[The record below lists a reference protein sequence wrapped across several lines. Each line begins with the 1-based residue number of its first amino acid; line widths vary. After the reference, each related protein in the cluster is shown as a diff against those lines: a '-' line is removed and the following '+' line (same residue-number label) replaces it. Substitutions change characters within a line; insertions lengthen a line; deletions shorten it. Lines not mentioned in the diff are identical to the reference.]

1 MSTSAAELDLA
12 RTADDDL
19 PIPEELNGAWAVLRR
34 GIGESPELRRGLCFT
49 VIVSLGVTV
58 TSLVT
63 PVLIQK
69 VFDNGFDPAFRPVY
83 VYSICAA
90 ALVLVLLAFAA
101 ARAAGRRLVAAAE
114 EALMI
119 LRTRTFEHIHRLSVA
134 EQSEEKRGVFVARVT
149 ADVDALQQ
157 FMEWGGI
164 AWIISLA
171 QVVGALALMLV
182 YSWQLALAV
191 CLLVVPLLMVVGSM
205 QARLTA
211 AFNNARTRVGE
222 MLGEVSESVMG
233 AAVVRAY
240 GLEAE
245 TDAKVK
251 EAIDRRYRAEVV
263 AHFRAATL
271 WPMSSVFYA
280 LALSTVIVLGC
291 VWGPSWGLTFGKVTA
306 FLFLADVFL
315 HVFTDLPEVYA
326 ETQNAI
332 AGWRKILAVL
342 DLPVEIVEPDPGVPL
357 PRGALSVQAQGVRY
371 RYRTGPEVLHGVSLD
386 VAAGGHVAIVGETGC
401 GKTTF
406 AKLMSRLADPTE
418 GIIVLGGVNLREAA
432 PDARRAAVRMVPQD
446 GFLFGTT
453 VRENV
458 RYGRE
463 DATDD
468 EVEVA
473 FRDLGLTG
481 WVASLPDGLET
492 EAGERG
498 EALSVGERQLV
509 ALVRAQLGDP
519 GLLILD
525 EATSAVDPATEQRI
539 TEALR
544 RLSEGRT
551 TVTIAHRLSTAEHA
565 DRVFVFDAG
574 ELVQQGTHAELV
586 AVEGV
591 YASLF
596 SSWLGNTRA
605 DDVAGG
611 ANTAAAAGTQE
622 ARRP

>member
-1 MSTSAAELDLA
+1 MSAAPELAALHGN
-12 RTADDDL
+12 DDDL
-19 PIPEELNGAWAVLRR
+19 PVPEEIQGAWGVLRR
-34 GIGESPELRRGLCFT
+34 GLRESPELRKGLGFT

-69 VFDNGFDPAFRPVY
+69 VFDNGFTGGFRAAY
-83 VYSICAA
+83 VYAICAA
-90 ALVLVLLAFAA
+90 ALVLVVVAFAA
-101 ARAAGRRLVAAAE
+101 ARAAGRRLVRAAE
-114 EALMI
+114 EALMM
-119 LRTRTFEHIHRLSVA
+119 LRVRTFEHIHELSIA

-171 QVVGALALMLV
+171 QVAGALMLMLV
-182 YSWQLALAV
+182 YSWQLTLAV
-191 CLLVVPLLMVVGSM
+191 MVLIVPLLLVVNAM
-205 QARLTA
+205 QSRLTA
-211 AFNNARTRVGE
+211 AFNTARTRVGE
-222 MLGEVSESVMG
+222 MLSEVSESVMG

-240 GLEAE
+240 GLEE
-245 TDAKVK
+245 QTDRKVK
-251 EAIDRRYRAEVV
+251 RAIDRRYRAEVL

-271 WPMSSVFYA
+271 WPLSSVFYA
-280 LALSTVIVLGC
+280 VALSVVIVLGAEF
-291 VWGPSWGLTFGKVTA
+291 GPSWGLTFGRVTA

-326 ETQNAI
+326 ETQTAI

-342 DLPVEIVEPDPGVPL
+342 DLPVEIVEPSPGVEL
-357 PRGALSVQAQGVRY
+357 PRGALSVEADDVHYAY
-371 RYRTGPEVLHGVSLD
+371 RAGPEVLHGISLS
-386 VAAGGHVAIVGETGC
+386 VPAGGHIAIVGETGC

-406 AKLMSRLADPTE
+406 VKLTSRLADPSH
-418 GIIVLGGVNLREAA
+418 GRIVVGGVDLKETAA
-432 PDARRAAVRMVPQD
+432 ASRRAAVRMVPQD
-446 GFLFGTT
+446 GFLFDTT

-463 DATDD
+463 AASDRDID
-468 EVEVA
+468 SA
-473 FRDLGLTG
+473 FEELGLGG
-481 WVASLPDGLET
+481 WVAALPDGLDT
-492 EAGERG
+492 PVGERG

-509 ALVRAQLGDP
+509 ALTRAQLSDP

-551 TVTIAHRLSTAEHA
+551 TVTIAHRLSTAERA
-565 DRVFVFDAG
+565 ERVFVFDAG
-574 ELVQQGTHAELV
+574 RLVEEGTHTELVDLG
-586 AVEGV
+586 GV
-591 YASLF
+591 YAGLHD
-596 SSWLGNTRA
+596 SWLGNTRT
-605 DDVAGG
+605 GG
-611 ANTAAAAGTQE
+611 AS
-622 ARRP
+622 ARSGR